1 MCKVVFRGVGRRKLQ
16 QCGVFLLELPAA
28 HSAGWLVE
36 NVANR
41 VLSLF
46 ETSLKEENGPWLCLE
61 T

>member
-46 ETSLKEENGPWLCLE
+46 
-61 T
+61 

>member
-46 ETSLKEENGPWLCLE
+46 LNFPQGGKWSLALP
-61 T
+61 